1 MTGPERYKVLIIKE
15 KVLDDMACATV
26 LAPVSQYYMRAVA
39 YYACLYLSCVPAMQR
54 TRVRVLFLVLPS
66 VCMYVCG
73 RAITEKTIDQK
84 LVQLAR
90 NTLWCSPEV
99 TVF

>member
-1 MTGPERYKVLIIKE
+1 
-15 KVLDDMACATV
+15 
-26 LAPVSQYYMRAVA
+26 
-39 YYACLYLSCVPAMQR
+39 MQR
-54 TRVRVLFLVLPS
+54 TSVRVLFLVLPS